1 MSQIR
6 AVAAGLVEFWRQN
19 HDNLMMDW
27 MWHERDQSG
36 MILNLSESM
45 KLPFINA
52 YTHRKGREGGCVCA
66 DLRGIQF

>member
-1 MSQIR
+1 
-6 AVAAGLVEFWRQN
+6 
-19 HDNLMMDW
+19 
-27 MWHERDQSG
+27 

>member
-1 MSQIR
+1 M
-6 AVAAGLVEFWRQN
+6 EFWRQN

-36 MILNLSESM
+36 LTLNLSESM
-45 KLPFINA
+45 KLPFISA

-66 DLRGIQF
+66 HLRGIQF